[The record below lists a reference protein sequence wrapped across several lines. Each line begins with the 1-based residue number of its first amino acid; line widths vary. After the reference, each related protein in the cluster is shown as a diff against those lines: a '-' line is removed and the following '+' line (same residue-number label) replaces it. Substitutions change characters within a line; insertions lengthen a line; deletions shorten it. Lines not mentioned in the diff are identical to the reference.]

1 MAGPRIAVLGT
12 GAIGAPLAGLLTR
25 AGHDVVLIDQW
36 PEHVEAMRTS
46 GLRLTIGPREAPEAE
61 LTIPVRAL
69 HLVEVCTRREPF
81 DIVFVASKSYDTR
94 WLVTLIEPYLAADGV
109 VVSVQNSLNDEWIAP
124 IVGPERS
131 IGCAL
136 TGGGE
141 LLGPGHAWRNRRL
154 DHRYYTLG
162 EPAGPPTPRLARLA
176 SILAD
181 AGRVGTTD
189 NLWGVRWSKLI
200 HNSVSAALSGLV
212 ARRQRSWQLM
222 DDPTYRR
229 VSTWLYREGTTVAR
243 EHDIAMEP
251 LFGLSRDELLAAPD
265 DVIGRLVAA
274 TSEGASPG
282 AISMVQQDL
291 AKGRPTEIPYFN
303 GLLARKGHEVGVR
316 TPLNDAVAALYRELE
331 AGAIEPGAE
340 HLLTL
345 EAAAPA

>member
-1 MAGPRIAVLGT
+1 MGGPRIAVLGA

-36 PEHVEAMRTS
+36 PEHVEAMRTA
-46 GLRLTIGPREAPEAE
+46 GLRLTIGPREAREADM
-61 LTIPVRAL
+61 TIRVRAL
-69 HLVEVCTRREPF
+69 HLVDVCTLRERF
-81 DIVFVASKSYDTR
+81 DVVFVASKSYDTR
-94 WLVTLIEPYLAADGV
+94 WLVTLIEPYLAGDGV

-124 IVGPERS
+124 IVGVDRT

-141 LLGPGHAWRNRRL
+141 LLKPGHAWRNRRL

-162 EPAGPPTPRLARLA
+162 ERTGPPTSRLERLAV
-176 SILAD
+176 ILAD

-212 ARRQRSWQLM
+212 ASRQRSWQLM

-243 EHDIAMEP
+243 EQDIAMEP
-251 LFGLSRDELLAAPD
+251 LFGLSRDELLQAPD
-265 DVIGRLVAA
+265 EVIARLLAA

-303 GLLARKGHEVGVR
+303 GLLARKGREVGVP
-316 TPLNDAVAALYRELE
+316 TPLNDAMTALYLELE
-331 AGAIEPGAE
+331 AGTIQPGPE
-340 HLLTL
+340 HLLLL
-345 EAAAPA
+345 EAAAQR